1 MSLDFPAD
9 LRYTDSHEY
18 LRVEGDIA
26 VIGITTY
33 AIEELGDIVF
43 VENIEPG
50 SEVEEYDPLGTIES
64 VKAVSDIIS
73 PMKATV
79 IEGNES
85 MFEAPELIPDDPYG
99 EGWLVK
105 VRLDN
110 PDELVSKT
118 LSADEYKALIH

>member
-26 VIGITTY
+26 IIGITTY

-64 VKAVSDIIS
+64 VKAVSDIIT
-73 PMKATV
+73 PMKGTV
-79 IEGNES
+79 IEGNEPV
-85 MFEAPELIPDDPYG
+85 FESPEIIQDDPYG

-110 PDELVSKT
+110 PSELVAKT
-118 LSADEYKALIH
+118 MSADEYKALIY